1 MATASED
8 ENANGNPNKT
18 VIHLVLQGKGG
29 VGKSVVASWLAEY
42 LIKRGKN
49 VRCIDGDPVNRSL
62 AQYKALNAEKLD
74 LVSQEGLVVRA
85 RYDALVQRF
94 ATEEGVFVM
103 DSGATAFL
111 PFWSY
116 IVESEMVRVLRDA
129 GRKLYVHCVI
139 SGGEMLTD
147 TLLGFETLAQSTP
160 DKNIVVWINE
170 YFGPISRD
178 GKALDQVTV
187 FQAHTNKMLGSI
199 GIPQRSP
206 DTFGESIQL
215 MRTKKF
221 TFDEAIQSEEFMLVQ
236 KSRLYIIQRELFE
249 QLDKLNSYEGR
260 HDVSSWISVLKK
272 GQERTISRCPSGR
285 GNCNAPK

>member
-1 MATASED
+1 MAKASTD
-8 ENANGNPNKT
+8 ENVNGDANKT
-18 VIHLVLQGKGG
+18 AIHLILQGKGG

-74 LVSQEGLVVRA
+74 LVSEDGLVVRA
-85 RYDALVQRF
+85 RYDAVVQRF

-111 PFWSY
+111 PLWSY
-116 IVESEMVRVLRDA
+116 IVESEMIRVLRDA

-160 DKNIVVWINE
+160 DKNVVVWINE
-170 YFGPISRD
+170 YFGPVSRE
-178 GKALDQVTV
+178 GKGFDQLSVL
-187 FQAHTNKMLGSI
+187 QAHTAKMLGSI

-215 MRTKKF
+215 MRTKKL

-236 KSRLYIIQRELFE
+236 KSRLYIVQRELFE
-249 QLDKLNSYEGR
+249 QLDKLQ
-260 HDVSSWISVLKK
+260 L
-272 GQERTISRCPSGR
+272 
-285 GNCNAPK
+285 A

>member
-1 MATASED
+1 MVIPAIEICFEQGGSREMAKTS
-8 ENANGNPNKT
+8 ANESVNGDANKT
-18 VIHLVLQGKGG
+18 AIHLILQGKGG
-29 VGKSVVASWLAEY
+29 VGKSVVATWLAEY

-74 LVSQEGLVVRA
+74 LVSEEGLVVRA
-85 RYDALVQRF
+85 RYDVLVQRF

-116 IVESEMVRVLRDA
+116 IVESEMIRVLRDA

-147 TLLGFETLAQSTP
+147 TLLGFETLARSTP
-160 DKNIVVWINE
+160 DKNVVVWINE
-170 YFGPISRD
+170 YFGPVSRD
-178 GKALDQVTV
+178 GKGLDQVNV
-187 FQAHTNKMLGSI
+187 FQSHTDKMVGSI

-215 MRTKKF
+215 MRTKKL
-221 TFDEAIQSEEFMLVQ
+221 TFDEAIQSEQFMLVQ
-236 KSRLYIIQRELFE
+236 KSRLYLVQRELFE
-249 QLDKLNSYEGR
+249 QLDKLQ
-260 HDVSSWISVLKK
+260 L
-272 GQERTISRCPSGR
+272 T
-285 GNCNAPK
+285 

>member
-160 DKNIVVWINE
+160 DKSVVVWINE

-206 DTFGESIQL
+206 DTFGERIQL

-249 QLDKLNSYEGR
+249 QLDKLQL
-260 HDVSSWISVLKK
+260 I
-272 GQERTISRCPSGR
+272 
-285 GNCNAPK
+285 

>member
-1 MATASED
+1 MGMVIPAIEICFEQGGSREMAKA
-8 ENANGNPNKT
+8 NANESVNGDANRT
-18 VIHLVLQGKGG
+18 AIHLILQGKGG
-29 VGKSVVASWLAEY
+29 VGKSVVATWLAEY

-74 LVSQEGLVVRA
+74 LVSGEGVVVRA
-85 RYDALVQRF
+85 RYDVLVQRF

-116 IVESEMVRVLRDA
+116 IVESEMIRVLRDA

-147 TLLGFETLAQSTP
+147 TLLGFETLARSTP
-160 DKNIVVWINE
+160 DKNVVVWINE
-170 YFGPISRD
+170 YFGPVSRD
-178 GKALDQVTV
+178 GKALDQVNV
-187 FQAHTNKMLGSI
+187 FQSHSDKMLGSI

-215 MRTKKF
+215 MRTKKL
-221 TFDEAIQSEEFMLVQ
+221 TFEEAIQSEQFMLVQ
-236 KSRLYIIQRELFE
+236 KSRLYLVQRELFE
-249 QLDKLNSYEGR
+249 QLDKLQ
-260 HDVSSWISVLKK
+260 L
-272 GQERTISRCPSGR
+272 T
-285 GNCNAPK
+285 

>member
-1 MATASED
+1 MAKANAD
-8 ENANGNPNKT
+8 ENVNGDANKT
-18 VIHLVLQGKGG
+18 AIHLILQGKGG
-29 VGKSVVASWLAEY
+29 VGKSVVATWLAEY

-74 LVSQEGLVVRA
+74 LVSEEGLVVRA

-94 ATEEGVFVM
+94 ATEDGVFVM

-116 IVESEMVRVLRDA
+116 IVESEMIRVLRDA

-147 TLLGFETLAQSTP
+147 TLLGFETLARSTP
-160 DKNIVVWINE
+160 DKNVVVWINE
-170 YFGPISRD
+170 YFGPVSRD
-178 GKALDQVTV
+178 GKEFDQVNV
-187 FQAHTNKMLGSI
+187 FQSHTDKMVGSI

-215 MRTKKF
+215 MRTKKL
-221 TFDEAIQSEEFMLVQ
+221 TFDEAIQSEQFMLVQ
-236 KSRLYIIQRELFE
+236 KSRLYLVQRELFE
-249 QLDKLNSYEGR
+249 QLDKLQ
-260 HDVSSWISVLKK
+260 L
-272 GQERTISRCPSGR
+272 
-285 GNCNAPK
+285 A

>member
-1 MATASED
+1 MEMVIPAIEICFEQGGSTEMAKASADESVNGDANRTA
-8 ENANGNPNKT
+8 
-18 VIHLVLQGKGG
+18 IHLILQGKGG
-29 VGKSVVASWLAEY
+29 VGKSVVATWLAEY
-42 LIKRGKN
+42 LVKRGKN

-74 LVSQEGLVVRA
+74 LVSEEGLVVRA

-94 ATEEGVFVM
+94 ATEDGVFVM

-116 IVESEMVRVLRDA
+116 IVESEMIRVLRDA

-147 TLLGFETLAQSTP
+147 TLLGFETLARSTP
-160 DKNIVVWINE
+160 DKNVVVWINE
-170 YFGPISRD
+170 YFGAVSRD
-178 GKALDQVTV
+178 GKALDQVNV
-187 FQAHTNKMLGSI
+187 FQAHTEKMLGSI

-215 MRTKKF
+215 MRTKKL
-221 TFDEAIQSEEFMLVQ
+221 TFDEAIQSEQFMLVQ
-236 KSRLYIIQRELFE
+236 KSRLYIVQRELFE
-249 QLDKLNSYEGR
+249 QLDKLQ
-260 HDVSSWISVLKK
+260 L
-272 GQERTISRCPSGR
+272 T
-285 GNCNAPK
+285 